1 LKIELE
7 GRIQLLE
14 KEVRDRE
21 MMIDRERKEKDENRN
36 RY

>member
-1 LKIELE
+1 VKIELE